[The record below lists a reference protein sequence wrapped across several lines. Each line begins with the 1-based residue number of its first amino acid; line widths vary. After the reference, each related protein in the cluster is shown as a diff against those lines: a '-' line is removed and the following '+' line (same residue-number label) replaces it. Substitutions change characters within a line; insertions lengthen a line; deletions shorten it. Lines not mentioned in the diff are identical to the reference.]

1 MLAGNSGLAAAS
13 RAGNA
18 ENEIELP
25 KMREVDPQSG
35 DPLREGQNADARLT
49 VALRGLAA
57 SSRQGAPVEVGA
69 GLATAFRRHHARR
82 RLVRRTSI
90 AALAACVA
98 LTIGLMLMRSPHKVP
113 ANAIVQQK
121 PSDVPAK
128 APETTKAP
136 EAMTVATA
144 VKASPQPA
152 IKRARPPKA
161 SNNAVASRRQFLA
174 LPGYDPG
181 VPADELHVV
190 RVQLPGSALWQMG
203 APVSPDLGARQF
215 MADFVV
221 SQDGTPYAVRLVQ

>member
-1 MLAGNSGLAAAS
+1 
-13 RAGNA
+13 
-18 ENEIELP
+18 
-25 KMREVDPQSG
+25 MREIDPQSG
-35 DPLREGQNADARLT
+35 DQNARLT
-49 VALRGLAA
+49 EALHGLAA

-82 RLVRRTSI
+82 RLVRRVTI
-90 AALAACVA
+90 TALAACAA
-98 LTIGLMLMRSPHKVP
+98 LAIGLMLSGLRSAHRMPKKM
-113 ANAIVQQK
+113 AVQQQ
-121 PSDVPAK
+121 PSAVPAK
-128 APETTKAP
+128 TSE
-136 EAMTVATA
+136 ATA
-144 VKASPQPA
+144 VAKTVTTTPKPA
-152 IKRARPPKA
+152 PKRVRPPRS
-161 SNNAVASRRQFLA
+161 SNNTVASRRQFLA